1 MKPLEF
7 PTSFLTSSDPEDLTY
22 LQTLIRRK
30 QILPAILKMHIEDYI
45 ISNIDLDDQFLE
57 QKEFILGNTPYD
69 EFLSKR
75 NWRDSD
81 FIIFY
86 QRMRL
91 SEFLLNHVSAQAW
104 KNIFS
109 PPAVLLTKSYTQ
121 YCVIRTL
128 VSFRKCGFV

>member
-57 QKEFILGNTPYD
+57 QKRKFILGNTPYD
-69 EFLSKR
+69 EFLSIR
-75 NWRDSD
+75 NWHDSD
-81 FIIFY
+81 FTHFLSKDEALRVFAESRFGPGLEEY
-86 QRMRL
+86 FLLRRL
-91 SEFLLNHVSAQAW
+91 S
-104 KNIFS
+104 
-109 PPAVLLTKSYTQ
+109 
-121 YCVIRTL
+121 
-128 VSFRKCGFV
+128 